1 MHILIFIAVLFALI
15 LVHELGHF
23 FVAKKAKMRVDE
35 FGIGFPPRLFGFK
48 KGETLYSLNAIPLG
62 GFVKIY
68 GEDSEGAEKDAD
80 STRAFNNRPLLAQAL
95 VLVAGV
101 TANILLAW
109 FLFSIVFMVGMKTS
123 VAEED
128 ATAQAQLMVL
138 SVIPGSPAD
147 VAGVEPGDVI
157 EQVSNEN
164 GRLAEKLYP
173 STVSSFIEANKAV
186 TLTVDDH
193 GTEKIYA
200 LVSAPG
206 LVGGESERRVVGI
219 TMGLIEEV
227 SRPIHIAV
235 YDAGIHT
242 LLSIKDITVGI
253 ATLLVDTVLM
263 RADFSQIAG
272 PVGIAG
278 LVGDAASLGITTLL
292 VFTAFISLNLAVINM
307 LPFPALDGGR
317 LLFVAIEA
325 ATGRP
330 VPARIA
336 QYTNTVGFLLL
347 ILLMVLVTYNDILKI
362 VK

>member
-1 MHILIFIAVLFALI
+1 MHILIFIAVLFVLV

-23 FVAKKAKMRVDE
+23 FVAKKAKMRIDE
-35 FGIGFPPRLFGFK
+35 FGIGFPPRLFSFK

-80 STRAFNNRPLLAQAL
+80 SARAFNNRPLLAQAL

-109 FLFSIVFMVGMKTS
+109 LLFSIVFAVGMKTS
-123 VAEED
+123 VTEED

-138 SVIPGSPAD
+138 SVMPGSSAD
-147 VAGVEPGDVI
+147 VAGMTPGDVLTH
-157 EQVSNEN
+157 VSNEN

-173 STVSSFIEANKAV
+173 STVSSFIQENGAVSVRVDANGV
-186 TLTVDDH
+186 
-193 GTEKIYA
+193 EKRYE
-200 LVSAPG
+200 LVSKSG
-206 LVGGESERRVVGI
+206 LVDGEPERKVVGI

-227 SRPIHIAV
+227 SRPIHVAV

-242 LLSIKDITVGI
+242 LLSIKAITVGI

-278 LVGDAASLGITTLL
+278 LVGDAASMGLTSLL

-325 ATGRP
+325 VTGRP
-330 VPARIA
+330 VPSRIA
-336 QYTNTVGFLLL
+336 QYANAVGFFLL
-347 ILLMVLVTYNDILKI
+347 ILLMVLVTYNDILRIIK
-362 VK
+362 